1 MANFFRK
8 RSREKL
14 YKQWVEKE
22 GLSPEDLPA
31 DLKKDRQRSAE
42 INENSDNET
51 SPLGEYRPKMGLQ
64 IESIFS
70 SISIRLVLVMALISD
85 ILLVALSVVST
96 VLIMRG
102 C

>member
-22 GLSPEDLPA
+22 GLSPGDLPA
-31 DLKKDRQRSAE
+31 DLKKDTGRSTE
-42 INENSDNET
+42 IDENSVNET
-51 SPLGEYRPKMGLQ
+51 SSPSEYRPKKSLQ

-70 SISIRLVLVMALISD
+70 SVSVRLVLVMALIIV
-85 ILLVALSVVST
+85 ILLIALSIVST

>member
-1 MANFFRK
+1 MINFFRK
-8 RSREKL
+8 RGREKL

-31 DLKKDRQRSAE
+31 DVKKDVRDSPVTG
-42 INENSDNET
+42 ENSVNEGR
-51 SPLGEYRPKMGLQ
+51 PHREYRPKTGLQ
-64 IESIFS
+64 IDSLFPS
-70 SISIRLVLVMALISD
+70 GSVRFLLVMALIII